1 MPSPTCRIPITV
13 RSSRWL
19 EPTESQA
26 LIPTSIAA
34 GESVTLD
41 DPIRV
46 LIKASENP
54 PTPGSLFFERDTIS
68 VTARM
73 PWLNRELP
81 HFEYSRTL
89 SIQYPVELR
98 GFKFLKTMA
107 QGSTSRFAFEV
118 SHQYYVWYPFTY

>member
-1 MPSPTCRIPITV
+1 MPSPSCRIPITV
-13 RSSRWL
+13 RPSRWL

-26 LIPTSIAA
+26 LIPSSIGA

-46 LIKASENP
+46 LIRASEVP
-54 PTPGSLFFERDTIS
+54 PSPGSLFIEQDALS
-68 VTARM
+68 VTAQM

-81 HFEYSRTL
+81 HFEYSRSL

-98 GFKFLKTMA
+98 GYNFLKTMA
-107 QGSTSRFAFEV
+107 QGSTSPFTFEV
-118 SHQYYVWYPFTY
+118 SHQTLHVISFF

>member
-13 RSSRWL
+13 RPSQWF

-26 LIPTSIAA
+26 LIPSSIGA

-46 LIKASENP
+46 LIRASDVP
-54 PTPGSLFFERDTIS
+54 PSPGSLFIEQDTIFL
-68 VTARM
+68 TAQM

-81 HFEYSRTL
+81 RFEYSRTL

-98 GFKFLKTMA
+98 GFDFLKTMA
-107 QGSTSRFAFEV
+107 QGSKSHFAFEV
-118 SHQYYVWYPFTY
+118 SHQTLNVISVY